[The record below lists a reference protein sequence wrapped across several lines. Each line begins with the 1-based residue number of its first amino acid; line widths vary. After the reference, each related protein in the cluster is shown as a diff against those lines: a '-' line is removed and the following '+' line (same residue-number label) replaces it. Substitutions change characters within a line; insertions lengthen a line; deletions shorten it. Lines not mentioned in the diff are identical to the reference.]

1 MCFFIAK
8 SMVKDDIYCE
18 RVLIAGLFHDIG
30 KIVFSDEILMKKGP
44 LTEEEFAIIKK
55 HPQDGAR
62 ILSALTMFRDIVP
75 IVRSHHERMDGKGY
89 PDGLKSEMI
98 PEEARIIAVADSFDA
113 MTSNRSYRK
122 ALSIKAAVDELVKGK
137 NTQFDP
143 AAVEAFLSI
152 DSEYL
157 KESGE

>member
-1 MCFFIAK
+1 
-8 SMVKDDIYCE
+8 
-18 RVLIAGLFHDIG
+18 
-30 KIVFSDEILMKKGP
+30 
-44 LTEEEFAIIKK
+44 
-55 HPQDGAR
+55 
-62 ILSALTMFRDIVP
+62 
-75 IVRSHHERMDGKGY
+75 
-89 PDGLKSEMI
+89 
-98 PEEARIIAVADSFDA
+98 